1 MNSIIERYIVFERT
15 MNMGFIPVNEPL
27 LDGNEKKYLIDCVE
41 TGWISSAGEYV
52 NRLEKDMAAYVGRK
66 AGISVCN
73 GSAALEAAVNALSI
87 PVGSEVIM
95 PAFTI
100 ISCSNAIIKA
110 GLTPVLVDA
119 DYNTWN
125 MDVSQ
130 IEEKITDKTKA
141 IMVVHIYGL
150 PVDMAPVIEI
160 AQKHNLYIIE
170 DAAEAIGVTYKG
182 KQCGSF
188 GDISCMSFFA
198 NKHVTTGE
206 GGMIF
211 ADDDAIIAK
220 ARNEKNLYFD
230 SERRY
235 IHEEIGSNFRMTNIQ
250 AAIGCAQLEKINDH
264 LKIKRSIGEK
274 YNELLAEN
282 EVFNLPV
289 DKTEYADN
297 LYWIYGL
304 VIKDEIELDATT
316 VMKKLG
322 EMGIGTRHFFYPIH
336 LQPAYNKMGLFI
348 GESYPVAEKLA
359 QKGLYIPAGMALTD
373 EQIKTVADCVN
384 AIKA

>member
-1 MNSIIERYIVFERT
+1 
-15 MNMGFIPVNEPL
+15 MGFIPVNEPL

-52 NRLEKDMAAYVGRK
+52 SRLEKDMAAYVGRK

-130 IEEKITDKTKA
+130 IEEKITDKTRA

-198 NKHVTTGE
+198 NKHITTGE

-211 ADDDAIIAK
+211 ADDDDIIAK

-274 YNELLAEN
+274 YNELLAGN

-289 DKTEYADN
+289 DKTDYADN

>member
-1 MNSIIERYIVFERT
+1 
-15 MNMGFIPVNEPL
+15 MGFIPVNEPL
-27 LDGNEKKYLIDCVE
+27 LDGNEKKYLMDCVD

-52 NRLEKDMAAYVGRK
+52 TRLEEGMAAYVGRR
-66 AGISVCN
+66 AGISVSN
-73 GSAALEAAVNALSI
+73 GTTALEAAVLALNL
-87 PVGSEVIM
+87 PEGSEVIM

-100 ISCSNAIIKA
+100 ISCGNAIIKA
-110 GLTPVLVDA
+110 GLIPVLVDA
-119 DYNTWN
+119 DPDTWN

-130 IEEKITDKTKA
+130 IEDKITDRTAA

-150 PVDMAPVIEI
+150 PVEMGPVLDI
-160 AQKHNLYIIE
+160 AKRHNLAIIE
-170 DAAEAIGVTYKG
+170 DAAEAIGVTCNG
-182 KQCGSF
+182 RQCGSF

-211 ADDDAIIAK
+211 ADDEAIIARAK
-220 ARNEKNLYFD
+220 SVKNLFFD

-235 IHEEIGSNFRMTNIQ
+235 IHDEIGSNFRMTNIQ
-250 AAIGCAQLEKINDH
+250 AAIGVAQLEKLDEH
-264 LKIKRSIGEK
+264 LKIKRAIGTR
-274 YNELLAEN
+274 YNELIN
-282 EVFNLPV
+282 PDGIFKMPV
-289 DKTEYADN
+289 DETAYAKN

-304 VIKDEIELDATT
+304 VVKDDVDCDATY

-322 EMGIGTRHFFYPIH
+322 EMGIGTRHFFYPMH

-359 QKGLYIPAGMALTD
+359 QKGLYIPSGMTLTD
-373 EQIKTVADCVN
+373 EQIQTVAQCVN
-384 AIKA
+384 SITV